1 MVAYFTLKIP
11 RIFNTFVY
19 NSRRWDAD
27 NNVVIYNS
35 VGEALPVPPS
45 REININDVL

>member
-35 VGEALPVPPS
+35 WGRRSLALAWITES
-45 REININDVL
+45 